1 MSKRKQTLIKQF
13 KYELRASLEYQKRI
27 NYLEERLEVLEG
39 KLSVHSPRLD
49 GIPGSTPKSH
59 DERLAEFIEKKTKI
73 EKELSLLREQAAKVN
88 TIVKFMD
95 QEVAKHLINVYK
107 GDYSIEEAGVRMHL
121 TRMQM
126 RHLIDSEII
135 RAYEKY
141 QR

>member
-27 NYLEERLEVLEG
+27 NYLKERLELLED

-49 GIPGSTPKSH
+49 GIPGTSKSH
-59 DERLAEFIEKKTKI
+59 DERLAEYIEKKSKI
-73 EKELSLLREQAAKVN
+73 EGELSLLNEQAAKVSA
-88 TIVKFMD
+88 IVKLMD
-95 QEVAKHLINVYK
+95 QEVANHLISVYR

-121 TRMQM
+121 TRRQM
-126 RHLIDSEII
+126 RYLIDSEILK
-135 RAYEKY
+135 AYEKY